1 MEAVFQV
8 VRQASSMVTKTF
20 SAGEKFASAL
30 EHVGRF
36 TEESAAAFADE
47 AAHKRQMNIEL
58 QRAEFAANLKL
69 RKKELAAKSARLQLP
84 ED

>member
-8 VRQASSMVTKTF
+8 VRQAGSTVTKTL
-20 SAGEKFASAL
+20 SAAEKFATAL

-47 AAHKRQMNIEL
+47 AAHKRQMNIAL
-58 QRAEFAANLKL
+58 QRAEFEANLKV
-69 RKKELAAKSARLQLP
+69 RQKELKAKTQRLQLP